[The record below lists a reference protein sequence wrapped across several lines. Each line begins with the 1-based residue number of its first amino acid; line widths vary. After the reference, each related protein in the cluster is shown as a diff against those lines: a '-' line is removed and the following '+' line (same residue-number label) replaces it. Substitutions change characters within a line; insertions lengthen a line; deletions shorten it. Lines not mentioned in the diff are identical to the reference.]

1 MDNLI
6 NDLTHN
12 IFLEILVLVICLD
25 TIFGCGRAI
34 KYKKWNST
42 VGIDGLIRKVFM
54 IISLIILMMI
64 DYIINFDFI
73 GFIPDEIKQFINIK
87 IGISSVFA
95 ILFILYE
102 FTSVLK
108 NMVKCGL
115 PVPIKFKNKI
125 EELLNKYTTELEDK
139 K

>member
-1 MDNLI
+1 MENLI

-12 IFLEILVLVICLD
+12 IFLEVLVLVICLD
-25 TIFGCGRAI
+25 TLFGCGRAI

-42 VGIDGLIRKVFM
+42 VGIDGLIRK
-54 IISLIILMMI
+54 ILMMI
-64 DYIINFDFI
+64 DNVINFDFI
-73 GFIPDEIKQFINIK
+73 GFIPDEIKQYINIK

>member
-12 IFLEILVLVICLD
+12 IFLEVLVLVICLD
-25 TIFGCGRAI
+25 TLFGCGRAI

-42 VGIDGLIRKVFM
+42 VGIDGLIRKILM

-64 DYIINFDFI
+64 DYVINFDFI

-102 FTSVLK
+102 FTSVRK

-115 PVPIKFKNKI
+115 TVPIKLKNKI

-139 K
+139 

>member
-1 MDNLI
+1 MENLI

-25 TIFGCGRAI
+25 TLFGCGRAI

-42 VGIDGLIRKVFM
+42 VGIDGLIRKILM

>member
-12 IFLEILVLVICLD
+12 IFLEVLVLVICLD
-25 TIFGCGRAI
+25 TLFGCGRAI

-42 VGIDGLIRKVFM
+42 VGIDGLIRK
-54 IISLIILMMI
+54 ILMMI
-64 DYIINFDFI
+64 DNVINFDFI
-73 GFIPDEIKQFINIK
+73 GFIPDEIKQYINIK